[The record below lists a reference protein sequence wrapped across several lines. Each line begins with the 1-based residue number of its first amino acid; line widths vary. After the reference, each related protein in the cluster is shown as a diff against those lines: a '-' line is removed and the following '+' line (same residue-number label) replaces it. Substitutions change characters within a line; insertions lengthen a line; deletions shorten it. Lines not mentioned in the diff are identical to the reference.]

1 MSATTLLPR
10 SPSTAPVP
18 TPRPR
23 LRLTTTEV
31 IISVTL
37 LLLLGVVGLVD
48 GGIISSLLTPIKND
62 LRLADEQFTR
72 ITALG
77 AFLGLWANPIYGY
90 LGNKFGRRRI
100 VFGGLLLLS
109 LSEIAS
115 GLSTDYSTL
124 LVARILVTFGGISY
138 LVLAPSWIADLYA
151 PQWRNFVFTIYHLKN
166 RVGVSISLFLGA
178 FITARYD
185 WHVAFIATGAAT
197 LVLIFLIF
205 LVREPKPGEA
215 DGHVEETPKEHT
227 FRESLAVFKY
237 RGYILHVL
245 AFAFF
250 SVGIHG
256 QQWIPAYLYRTFH
269 ITNQAASG
277 FLGTLLLAT
286 IPVALL
292 AGWLTGFFSLHRQ
305 RGGYAAF
312 LGITSTLASIGFFI
326 AYQVSDL
333 SEAKFW
339 LSASYTIFALSVGS
353 LTTLIVETVPP
364 RLRTSAAG
372 WSPLITG
379 LIASVVVT
387 EIWGVISDR
396 YGLGR
401 AILLAPTGYLLGGLL
416 WLALALWQRRQPAA
430 PWLTEKESSPAV

>member
-1 MSATTLLPR
+1 
-10 SPSTAPVP
+10 
-18 TPRPR
+18 
-23 LRLTTTEV
+23 
-31 IISVTL
+31 
-37 LLLLGVVGLVD
+37 
-48 GGIISSLLTPIKND
+48 
-62 LRLADEQFTR
+62 
-72 ITALG
+72 
-77 AFLGLWANPIYGY
+77 
-90 LGNKFGRRRI
+90 
-100 VFGGLLLLS
+100 
-109 LSEIAS
+109 
-115 GLSTDYSTL
+115 
-124 LVARILVTFGGISY
+124 
-138 LVLAPSWIADLYA
+138 
-151 PQWRNFVFTIYHLKN
+151 
-166 RVGVSISLFLGA
+166 
-178 FITARYD
+178 
-185 WHVAFIATGAAT
+185 
-197 LVLIFLIF
+197 
-205 LVREPKPGEA
+205 
-215 DGHVEETPKEHT
+215 
-227 FRESLAVFKY
+227 
-237 RGYILHVL
+237 
-245 AFAFF
+245 
-250 SVGIHG
+250 
-256 QQWIPAYLYRTFH
+256 
-269 ITNQAASG
+269 
-277 FLGTLLLAT
+277 
-286 IPVALL
+286 L